1 MRYCRPWY
9 RTLASVG
16 TSALSLPEPR
26 SLSPRRIP
34 RHHGSLTLLQ
44 NVNILPDKFYLLWA
58 QVTFK
63 GTLGEFHNF
72 WQHCTNYIMSI

>member
-1 MRYCRPWY
+1 MSCQ
-9 RTLASVG
+9 V
-16 TSALSLPEPR
+16 
-26 SLSPRRIP
+26 
-34 RHHGSLTLLQ
+34 LTGGGRFAAQLMQSILL
-44 NVNILPDKFYLLWA
+44 